1 MKHQTELWSAK
12 PRPALPNCHA
22 HHVQREREKHAAV
35 LLVLIHTY
43 SESFI
48 IPLKHQ
54 ARQNMAISMTCLLNA
69 IRQSFDTKLKPM
81 VIHYAEK
88 TNT

>member
-22 HHVQREREKHAAV
+22 HHVQREREREREREKHAAV
-35 LLVLIHTY
+35 LLVLIHMY

-69 IRQSFDTKLKPM
+69 IR
-81 VIHYAEK
+81 
-88 TNT
+88 